1 MPNTIVE
8 NLCIE
13 LHPAQFDFY
22 WDPTFASLFVGG
34 VGSGKTFVGARK
46 ALHKSLRYPRTLG
59 LIAANTHTQL
69 AQSTLVELY
78 NALAELGMIEGEDFV
93 MNKRPPMSWKTQSR
107 FSRHAGVLTL
117 RAGSQIVTRSLYN
130 WRPILGLTLGW
141 AWIDEARDASL
152 EAFRAV
158 LSRLRCNKV
167 RKHQLFITTTP
178 NGFDWLYDFFEAD
191 PGRKPELH
199 RQRRT
204 HLARTRD
211 NAANLPGEYL
221 DMLQG
226 AYDPRLALQELEGRW
241 VDVYQGRAYYAFD
254 RQVHVSEN
262 AKIDR
267 RLPVYLCCDF
277 NVSPMTWLVAQKVR
291 SGSLAEQSGLQP
303 EMLIVGDQIVLNTS
317 STQEALE
324 EYLSRGYDAGK
335 TVVFGDAAGHHSTTL
350 SDYATLRAAGF
361 SDIRVPRKNPPV
373 LDRVAALNG
382 KLKNTRDQAGVLIHP
397 KCSALIEDLA
407 RVGFKPGTRRLDKSN
422 PALTHAS
429 DALGYCVVSLWPV
442 HKANKLQ
449 IRQESY

>member
-1 MPNTIVE
+1 MFEVRVALGMSMRQLSLRMGAASPTSVAQ
-8 NLCIE
+8 IE
-13 LHPAQFDFY
+13 AGEV
-22 WDPTFASLFVGG
+22 SGG
-34 VGSGKTFVGARK
+34 V
-46 ALHKSLRYPRTLG
+46 
-59 LIAANTHTQL
+59 
-69 AQSTLVELY
+69 
-78 NALAELGMIEGEDFV
+78 
-93 MNKRPPMSWKTQSR
+93 
-107 FSRHAGVLTL
+107 TL
-117 RAGSQIVTRSLYN
+117 RSLQAAADALECDLVY
-130 WRPILGLTLGW
+130 GL
-141 AWIDEARDASL
+141 
-152 EAFRAV
+152 V
-158 LSRLRCNKV
+158 
-167 RKHQLFITTTP
+167 P
-178 NGFDWLYDFFEAD
+178 
-191 PGRKPELH
+191 
-199 RQRRT
+199 
-204 HLARTRD
+204 
-211 NAANLPGEYL
+211 
-221 DMLQG
+221 
-226 AYDPRLALQELEGRW
+226 
-241 VDVYQGRAYYAFD
+241 
-254 RQVHVSEN
+254 
-262 AKIDR
+262 
-267 RLPVYLCCDF
+267 
-277 NVSPMTWLVAQKVR
+277 R